1 MTANPKKGNHNQQE
15 GKMAKTKVKKTA
27 RKTISKATSKVA
39 GKSKAGK
46 PAAKKAAKI
55 TGNMTL
61 GEAVSKYP
69 RTMEVLFRY
78 GLHCIGCH
86 ISAYETIEQGAL
98 AHGLSKEQVK
108 KMIEEMNK
116 QA

>member
-1 MTANPKKGNHNQQE
+1 
-15 GKMAKTKVKKTA
+15 MAKTQVKKTIK
-27 RKTISKATSKVA
+27 RATSKAAGRTA
-39 GKSKAGK
+39 GKSKAQK
-46 PAAKKAAKI
+46 PAAKKAVKI
-55 TGNMTL
+55 TGSMTL

-98 AHGLSKEQVK
+98 AHGLAKEDIK

>member
-1 MTANPKKGNHNQQE
+1 
-15 GKMAKTKVKKTA
+15 MAKSIVKKTVKKA
-27 RKTISKATSKVA
+27 AVKAKAKATKKIAARPAVSR
-39 GKSKAGK
+39 

-55 TGNMTL
+55 TGSMTL

-86 ISAYETIEQGAL
+86 ISAYETVEQGAL

-108 KMIEEMNK
+108 QMIEEMNK
-116 QA
+116 KA

>member
-1 MTANPKKGNHNQQE
+1 
-15 GKMAKTKVKKTA
+15 MAKTQVKRTVKKPT
-27 RKTISKATSKVA
+27 SKATSKP
-39 GKSKAGK
+39 KAGK

-55 TGNMTL
+55 TGSMTL

-78 GLHCIGCH
+78 GMHCIGCH

-98 AHGLSKEQVK
+98 AHGMGKEDIK

-116 QA
+116 RA